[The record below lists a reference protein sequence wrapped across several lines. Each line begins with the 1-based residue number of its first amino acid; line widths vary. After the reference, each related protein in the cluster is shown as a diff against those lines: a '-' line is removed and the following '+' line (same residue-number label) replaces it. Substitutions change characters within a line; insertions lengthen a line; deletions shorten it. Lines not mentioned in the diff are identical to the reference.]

1 MSNGIPLCFYD
12 RIMNTFPDYSNCL
25 VNLSNSILKKF
36 GATSTAET
44 LPLAD
49 KILSGN
55 YKNVVLLVLD
65 ALGCSILEKH
75 LKEDGFFRS
84 HVKGALD
91 SVYPPTTVA
100 ATTSLMSGLYPNEHG
115 WLGWDLFYPELDKN
129 VTVFLNCEQARE
141 KENAVPAGVGGNKM
155 LSSESIVRGEP
166 FSTFHA
172 GRKFTPY
179 KSIVE
184 RINEAGGNAYFSFP
198 FEEPFPQDL
207 EAVLSRIQKLCADPE
222 KKFIYSYWMEPDA
235 TMHRT
240 GTESK
245 NTHRMVRNLEKQ
257 IRKFSETLS
266 DTLLLI
272 TADHGHIDSKNF
284 CILDYP
290 EICECLFRLPS
301 IESRT
306 LSLFVKPEYL
316 KKFPALW
323 KKIFG
328 EDFLLLSRKEVL
340 EKNIFGIGNN
350 NPRLETMIGDFVAL
364 SVSNKSIFN
373 THYSAQIHKGNHAG
387 LLPEEIKIPLIA
399 IECN

>member
-1 MSNGIPLCFYD
+1 MSLLASLYVNKT
-12 RIMNTFPDYSNCL
+12 MNTFPDYSNCL

-36 GATSTAET
+36 GAAATAET

-49 KILSGN
+49 KILNGN

-75 LKEDGFFRS
+75 LEEDGFFRL
-84 HVKGALD
+84 HVKGTLD

-100 ATTSLMSGLYPNEHG
+100 ATTSLMSALYPNEHG

-129 VTVFLNCEQARE
+129 VTVFLNCEQAKE
-141 KENAVPAGVGGNKM
+141 KENAVPDCADGKEM
-155 LSSESIVRGEP
+155 WSSESIVRGEP
-166 FSTFHA
+166 FSVFHA

-207 EAVLSRIQKLCADPE
+207 EAVLSRIQKLCAEPE

-245 NTHRMVRNLEKQ
+245 NTHRMVKKLEKQ
-257 IRKFSETLS
+257 IMKFSETLS

-272 TADHGHIDSKNF
+272 TADHGHIDSMNL

-290 EICECLFRLPS
+290 EICKCLVRLPS

-323 KKIFG
+323 KKTFG
-328 EDFLLLSRKEVL
+328 DGFLLLTREEVL
-340 EKNIFGIGNN
+340 EKNIFGIGKNN
-350 NPRLETMIGDFVAL
+350 LRLETMIGDFVAL